1 MIGTPP
7 PPPVYKTVAS
17 YIYIAASVV
26 PRTIN
31 LTGVRQ
37 EAAELPNAR
46 VVTRVPINRKIR
58 DDLQAQAD
66 GMRSYSA

>member
-17 YIYIAASVV
+17 YIAASVV

-58 DDLQAQAD
+58 DDLQAQEAD